1 MYKVN
6 DEDDSFNNLV
16 LAGDENFKSLG
27 TLMRIMRDLP
37 FLSRSKRNS
46 PLLQSAK
53 SIKISLPELKYC
65 WKSLTDKKD
74 LL

>member
-27 TLMRIMRDLP
+27 TSMRIMRDLP

-53 SIKISLPELKYC
+53 SIKISLPELKFY
-65 WKSLTDKKD
+65 WKSLIDKKG

>member
-65 WKSLTDKKD
+65 
-74 LL
+74 